1 MQTGFRQLPSVD
13 RLLQA
18 AESTDLQK
26 HYPRERIVAAAREVL
41 SQARAAIERGEQPA
55 GPDTFVD
62 QIRGRLLATFR
73 PSLEPVI
80 NATGV
85 IIHTNLGR
93 APLSAATR
101 RAMDAVATG
110 YSNLEYDLATGSRGS
125 RHGHLRTLV
134 RELTG
139 AGDAV
144 AVNNNAAAVLL
155 ALSACAVGREV
166 IVSRG
171 EAVEIGGGFR
181 IPDVLAQSG
190 ARLVEVGTTNRT
202 YVHDYERAITDQT
215 AAILRVHSSNFRV
228 IGFVHQP
235 ELTDLADLTRRR
247 GLALINDLGSGCLI
261 DPRPFGLLGEPL
273 VQDSVAAGADLTCFS
288 GDKLLGGPQAG
299 LIAGQTE
306 SVRRLREHPLM
317 RALRPDK
324 ATIAGLAATLR
335 HYLQGEALREVP
347 IWQMIAA
354 PVAALE
360 ARAEGWRSA
369 IGQGELVALRS
380 TVGGGSLPEETLPS
394 IGLAIDAPE
403 GSDRLAA
410 RLRSSS
416 PPLIARIAG
425 DRVVLDPRTI
435 LPEQDQQVVEA
446 LRHALAQD

>member
-1 MQTGFRQLPSVD
+1 MNTAFRQLPSVD

-18 AESTDLQK
+18 AELADLQMR
-26 HYPRERIVAAAREVL
+26 YPRERIVAAAREVL
-41 SQARAAIERGEQPA
+41 GAARAAIERGAPPP
-55 GPDTFVD
+55 GPDGLVE
-62 QIRGRLLATFR
+62 QVVERLQATFR
-73 PSLEPVI
+73 PSLKPVI

-101 RAMDAVATG
+101 RAMDAVAAG
-110 YSNLEYDLATGSRGS
+110 YSNLEYDLAGGSRGS
-125 RHGHLRTLV
+125 RHGHLRTILH
-134 RELTG
+134 ELTG
-139 AGDAV
+139 AADAV

-190 ARLVEVGTTNRT
+190 AHLVEVGTTNRT
-202 YVHDYERAITDQT
+202 YAHDFERAITDRT
-215 AAILRVHSSNFRV
+215 AAILRVHTSNFRV

-235 ELTDLADLTRRR
+235 ELPELAELARRR

-273 VQDSVAAGADLTCFS
+273 VQESVAAGAHLTCFS

-299 LIAGQTE
+299 LIVGE
-306 SVRRLREHPLM
+306 SEYVRRIREHPLM

-335 HYLQGEALREVP
+335 HYLQDEALREVP
-347 IWQMIAA
+347 VWQMIAA
-354 PVAALE
+354 PVATLE
-360 ARAEGWRSA
+360 ARARAWQSA
-369 IGQGELVALRS
+369 VGQGDLVPIRS

-394 IGLAIDAPE
+394 VGLALSAPD
-403 GSDRLAA
+403 GADRLAA
-410 RLRSSS
+410 RLRANT
-416 PPLIARIAG
+416 PPVIARIAE
-425 DRVVLDPRTI
+425 DRVVLDPRTV
-435 LPEQDQQVVEA
+435 LPDQDEQVVQA
-446 LRHALAQD
+446 LQRAV